1 MTPAVRKFGAF
12 PPYDVFI
19 IRLEVFQQRCR
30 VVGVPAFE
38 PLPAYKEP
46 TPR

>member
-1 MTPAVRKFGAF
+1 MTPTVRKFGEF
-12 PPYDVFI
+12 LPYYVFI
-19 IRLEVFQQRCR
+19 IRLEVFQQCCR